1 LYSLT
6 LSSSSS
12 KLREMDLSAL
22 MPSPVTDDISSNWGT
37 EITQANSSSDT
48 LSEPSSNI
56 NLREHA
62 KNYRIAPNIGKR
74 NRGWVWKY
82 GIRLE
87 MLSDKSIWWLCRRC

>member
-1 LYSLT
+1 M
-6 LSSSSS
+6 
-12 KLREMDLSAL
+12 EMDLSAL
-22 MPSPVTDDISSNWGT
+22 SLSSAMDDTSSSWGT
-37 EITQANSSSDT
+37 EAGTSVDT
-48 LSEPSSNI
+48 LSEAPSSDI